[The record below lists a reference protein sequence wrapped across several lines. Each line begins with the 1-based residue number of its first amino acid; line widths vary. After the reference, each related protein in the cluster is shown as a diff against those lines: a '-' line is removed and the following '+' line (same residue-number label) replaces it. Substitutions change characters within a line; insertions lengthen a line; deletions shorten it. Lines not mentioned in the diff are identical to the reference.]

1 MKVLLVDDSNPIA
14 MVVSQMLKEAGHDV
28 VRAKDGQDAVDIIM
42 QDNNFQCI
50 LLDWNMP
57 EMDGLEFLKY
67 NQSNKIIDCPIIMM
81 TTENK
86 PEKIVLALQH
96 GATEYIMKPFTKDIL
111 ISKIESVVKSAA

>member
-1 MKVLLVDDSNPIA
+1 MKVLLVDDSNSIA
-14 MVVSQMLKEAGHDV
+14 MVVGQMLKDAGHDV

-42 QDNNFQCI
+42 QDNNFQVI

-67 NQSNKIIDCPIIMM
+67 NQENNIIGCPIIMM

-96 GATEYIMKPFTKDIL
+96 GAKEYIMKPFTQDIL
-111 ISKIESVVKSAA
+111 VSKIDSVTSSAA